1 MNELAETSSRLGQI
15 STTVAIVSFIVM
27 LILAIAGYLAL
38 SLFESDLKYKVG
50 ILATMFFFVFPL
62 VAIIG
67 LIIGGIGYFQPNYA
81 KFYSVLGV
89 VLNVLNLLLWVGFV
103 IFQITFNANRFRL

>member
-1 MNELAETSSRLGQI
+1 
-15 STTVAIVSFIVM
+15 
-27 LILAIAGYLAL
+27 
-38 SLFESDLKYKVG
+38 
-50 ILATMFFFVFPL
+50 LATMFFFVFPL